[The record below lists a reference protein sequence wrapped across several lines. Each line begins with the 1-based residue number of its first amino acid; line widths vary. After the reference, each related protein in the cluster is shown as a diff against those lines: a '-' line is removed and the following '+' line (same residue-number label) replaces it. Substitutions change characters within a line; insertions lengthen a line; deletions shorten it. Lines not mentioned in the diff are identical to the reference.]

1 MTYWYDNTLTADQAA
16 KTLTNVELA
25 RFHNH
30 NDNGI
35 RAEWRELGDRLIAF
49 GRGYLA
55 YGDNGYLSG
64 ELDKLSHFDRK
75 RVGTIELNV
84 VIKMI
89 RDTIERGNAFL
100 AENNA

>member
-1 MTYWYDNTLTADQAA
+1 MTNWYDNTLTSDHAA
-16 KTLTNVELA
+16 KTQTNVELA
-25 RFHNH
+25 RFHNY

-35 RAEWRELGDRLIAF
+35 RADWRKLGDRLVAF

-64 ELDKLSHFDRK
+64 ELDKLAHYDRK
-75 RVGTIELNV
+75 RVGSRELKIV
-84 VIKMI
+84 VQMI